1 MAYVE
6 HTLYGLKCDE
16 CGRRTR
22 QDDWYLTTYAADR
35 LGGIMIGWLVWNRKD
50 GTVKH
55 ICPDC
60 AEKKVM

>member
-1 MAYVE
+1 MAYARY
-6 HTLYGLKCDE
+6 TPYGLRCDE
-16 CGRRTR
+16 CGSRTR
-22 QDDWYLTTYAADR
+22 QDDRYLTKDDADR
-35 LGGIMIGWLVWNRKD
+35 LGGNMIGWLVRHRKD